1 MKGAAEATPCPLVYT
16 ARPKGKRC
24 ENGHIFERKN
34 GHSFGNI
41 ESATYHEAFITYGDD
56 EKMTGPVLIL
66 TIIMTIFKLVVTC
79 LPTDVVNWLLNK
91 FKMHPTL
98 SDENTVITMD
108 GKRLEGE
115 EKNQV
120 IQDVNHAM
128 ILKKN
133 HIFPGNDSLF
143 LHPESG
149 VKPLV
154 IDTKKGKKDIRLLVF
169 VYGDHVDVV
178 KQDKKKLVA
187 YSMRSES
194 LQDRSMM
201 KGMDVKEA

>member
-1 MKGAAEATPCPLVYT
+1 LREWTYFRIKNVY
-16 ARPKGKRC
+16 
-24 ENGHIFERKN
+24 
-34 GHSFGNI
+34 SFGNI
-41 ESATYHEAFITYGDD
+41 EAATYHEAFITYGDD

-98 SDENTVITMD
+98 SDGNTVITMD

-128 ILKKN
+128 VLKKN

-143 LHPESG
+143 LQPKSG

-154 IDTKKGKKDIRLLVF
+154 IDTKKGKRDIQLLVF

-194 LQDRSMM
+194 LQERSMM
-201 KGMDVKEA
+201 KEMDVKEA

>member
-1 MKGAAEATPCPLVYT
+1 
-16 ARPKGKRC
+16 
-24 ENGHIFERKN
+24 
-34 GHSFGNI
+34 
-41 ESATYHEAFITYGDD
+41 
-56 EKMTGPVLIL
+56 MTGPVLIL

-120 IQDVNHAM
+120 IQDVNQGM